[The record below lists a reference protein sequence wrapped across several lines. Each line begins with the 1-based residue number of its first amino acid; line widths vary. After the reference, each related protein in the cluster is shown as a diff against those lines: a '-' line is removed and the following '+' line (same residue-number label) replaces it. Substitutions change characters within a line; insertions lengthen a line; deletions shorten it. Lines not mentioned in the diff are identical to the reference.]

1 MHPNRAARGA
11 IEGLARIEE
20 TLSKIYRL
28 FAERFPADRKL
39 WSLMAQEETTH
50 AEWVRDLS
58 GHLEDGS
65 VSMDQNRVAE
75 EGVQVFLAYAED
87 RFKEAQAERLPFR
100 HALDMALDLESSLLE
115 RNLYQFFK
123 TDSEDMKQALKDMQ
137 RQIHEHTERIRKALT
152 QEKGQG

>member
-1 MHPNRAARGA
+1 MHPNRAAMQA

-28 FAERFPADRKL
+28 FAERFPADREL

-58 GHLEDGS
+58 NHLEDGS
-65 VSMDQNRVAE
+65 VSVNEDKVG
-75 EGVQVFLAYAED
+75 EGGIQLFLAYAED
-87 RFKEAQAERLPFR
+87 RFKEAQSERLPFR

-115 RNLYQFFK
+115 RNLYQVFK
-123 TDSEDMKQALKDMQ
+123 TDSADMEQTLKDMEL
-137 RQIHEHTERIRKALT
+137 QIHEHTERIRKALT